1 MSINLG
7 INFLVVVTIID
18 KFFGFFFFIWREN
31 KKEGKILLN
40 FNK

>member
-18 KFFGFFFFIWREN
+18 KFFGFFFIWREN